1 MSFYKLAKARTS
13 ELERPEKKIKIDYG
27 DSKRVDIAK
36 YHDDLTKGKVKQ
48 DYDSIRSH
56 HHDKINHSD
65 YLISQTNLGKTDL
78 LKNKLLSERMAQLNA
93 TKYESVQEVD
103 INLGI
108 GSDNAVVQEV
118 NQVIGDF
125 IQKIS
130 SGVFDL
136 TMTNDLYKLYKLI
149 QTQTYKF
156 GTDLLERYKSYFED
170 VKETLNLDETADVVR
185 SYSRK
190 DSSVLDLM
198 TKIVENS
205 INIID
210 KMLEAIVSG
219 KSSEER
225 KQILEQDVKNITFK
239 KIDRTYLK
247 ELSDEIKSLEKSRK
261 SEKDSRKN
269 AKNQALLEQLKNIEK
284 VARMPEMQKQGL
296 FLQEEREE
304 EIRLEEE
311 RRRQAEEEERLQVE
325 EARRVREENI
335 GMAEEEGR
343 TRFVNAKEKEERER
357 IRRITEDRLRKEREE
372 QEKIKAEEE
381 RLILD
386 EYERLTAQTRQL
398 DEELQFIFDSR
409 RQINVVVI
417 PQLIDS
423 INDMFPEMSK
433 KTVRREINDYIVAV
447 MDETSDGN
455 PFFEK
460 VNAQS
465 ATEGANL
472 KAIALAILGLEQE
485 ILRINGEMEET
496 RTEIARLPTGLEDL
510 VEERTDDFL
519 GDMERDL
526 LEGAEP
532 LPVPEPVP
540 EPAPKPAPKPKK
552 EETATEEPLFK
563 TSEYSSTGTKI
574 TMVNALDTFYFR
586 NKEQFIENQS
596 KPALIYLLN
605 KLDIKYNKWSST
617 TKGDKDNVIALKA
630 FRTKAWDE
638 LKDNPK
644 LKLRTGTHWFKK

>member
-1 MSFYKLAKARTS
+1 MSFYKLAKARTA

-156 GTDLLERYKSYFED
+156 GSDLLERYKSYFED
-170 VKETLNLDETADVVR
+170 VKETLDLDETANVVR

-247 ELSDEIKSLEKSRK
+247 ELSDEIKNLEKSKK
-261 SEKDSRKN
+261 SEKDARKN

-311 RRRQAEEEERLQVE
+311 RKRQAEDVDRLQ
-325 EARRVREENI
+325 
-335 GMAEEEGR
+335 
-343 TRFVNAKEKEERER
+343 
-357 IRRITEDRLRKEREE
+357 
-372 QEKIKAEEE
+372 
-381 RLILD
+381 
-386 EYERLTAQTRQL
+386 
-398 DEELQFIFDSR
+398 
-409 RQINVVVI
+409 
-417 PQLIDS
+417 
-423 INDMFPEMSK
+423 
-433 KTVRREINDYIVAV
+433 
-447 MDETSDGN
+447 
-455 PFFEK
+455 
-460 VNAQS
+460 
-465 ATEGANL
+465 
-472 KAIALAILGLEQE
+472 LE
-485 ILRINGEMEET
+485 
-496 RTEIARLPTGLEDL
+496 
-510 VEERTDDFL
+510 
-519 GDMERDL
+519 
-526 LEGAEP
+526 
-532 LPVPEPVP
+532 
-540 EPAPKPAPKPKK
+540 
-552 EETATEEPLFK
+552 
-563 TSEYSSTGTKI
+563 
-574 TMVNALDTFYFR
+574 
-586 NKEQFIENQS
+586 
-596 KPALIYLLN
+596 
-605 KLDIKYNKWSST
+605 
-617 TKGDKDNVIALKA
+617 
-630 FRTKAWDE
+630 
-638 LKDNPK
+638 
-644 LKLRTGTHWFKK
+644 